1 MPNEITCGKSV
12 KVAACQVP
20 ELRADLE
27 GALAW
32 IAVFSEQAQSQG
44 IKLLCFPECFL
55 QGYLVEAEQAH
66 LHALDL
72 SSSEFRQVLER
83 LPHTGPMLVFGVIE
97 QEGSRL
103 FNTAVVVD
111 RGRLL
116 GWYRKTHLLDGE
128 RIFEP
133 GNSYPIFEVDGLK
146 FGINI
151 CYDTNFSSS
160 AFALSARGAS
170 LIVCPANN
178 MMRREKAEEFKH
190 LHNQVRAER
199 AMETGLWIIS
209 SDVTG
214 ERDNRI
220 SYGPTAV
227 ISPEGKVVRKVP
239 LLEVGM
245 IAAEIVL

>member
-1 MPNEITCGKSV
+1 MSNEITPGKSV

-20 ELRADLE
+20 ELRADVE

-32 IAVFSEQAQSQG
+32 IAAFSAKAQPQG
-44 IKLLCFPECFL
+44 ISLLCFPECFL
-55 QGYLVEAEQAH
+55 QGYLVEDEQAQ

-72 SSSEFRQVLER
+72 SSSEFRQILER
-83 LPHTGPMLVFGVIE
+83 LPQTGPMLVFGMIE
-97 QEGSRL
+97 KEGGRL

-116 GWYRKTHLLDGE
+116 GCYRKNHLLEGE

-133 GNSYPIFEVDGLK
+133 GTSYPTFEVEGLK

-151 CYDTNFSSS
+151 CYDTNFSES
-160 AFALSARGAS
+160 AVALSAQGVS

-178 MMRREKAEEFKH
+178 MMRREKSEEFKH
-190 LHNQVRAER
+190 LHNKVRAER
-199 AMETGLWIIS
+199 TKETGLWLIS

-214 ERDNRI
+214 ERDGRI

-227 ISPEGKVVRKVP
+227 ISPEGNVVGQVP

-245 IAAEIVL
+245 VAAEIVL

>member
-1 MPNEITCGKSV
+1 MQSEIARGKSV

-20 ELRADLE
+20 DFQADLE
-27 GALAW
+27 GALSW
-32 IAVFSEQAQSQG
+32 IAAFSAKAHSQG

-55 QGYLVEAEQAH
+55 QGYLVDVEQAQ
-66 LHALDL
+66 LYALDL
-72 SSSEFRQVLER
+72 SSAGFRQVLER
-83 LPHTGPMLVFGVIE
+83 LPQTGPMLVCGLIE
-97 QEGSRL
+97 QEGGRL

-116 GWYRKTHLLDGE
+116 GRYRKTHLLEGE

-133 GNSYPIFEVDGLK
+133 GSSYPIFEVDGLK

-151 CYDTNFSSS
+151 CYDTNFSE
-160 AFALSARGAS
+160 AAVALSAQGAS

-190 LHNQVRAER
+190 LHNQIRAER
-199 AMETGLWIIS
+199 ARETGLWLIS

-214 ERDNRI
+214 AREDRI

-227 ISPEGKVVRKVP
+227 ISSEGKVVGQVP

-245 IAAEIVL
+245 ISAEIIL